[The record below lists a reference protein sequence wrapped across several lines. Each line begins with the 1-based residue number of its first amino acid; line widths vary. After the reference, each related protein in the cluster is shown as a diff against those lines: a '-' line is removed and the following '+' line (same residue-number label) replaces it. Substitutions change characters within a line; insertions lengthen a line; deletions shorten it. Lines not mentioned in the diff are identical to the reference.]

1 MRYPK
6 FIESGAA
13 IGFAAPSFGAASEPY
28 RTAFSCAL
36 KRFYDWGYK
45 IVPGPNVYKGDG
57 IGISSTPEKCGEEL
71 TEMYLSGDVD
81 AIISVGGG
89 ELMCETMDYVDLNAI
104 RLAKPKLFM
113 GLSDNTNM
121 VFLLTTLCDTAS
133 VYGPCAPA
141 FGQQPLH
148 SSLLDAKNLLEGT
161 KLMETGYDL
170 YEKESRKDEDHPLE
184 TYHVTEPR
192 VIRAFVPDG
201 AGGLREA
208 DSREEITLHGRLV
221 GGCMDCLTTLTGT
234 RYDRVGDFTEKYR
247 ADGILWFLEA
257 CDLNVFGIRRAVW
270 ELQHAGWFLTMV
282 ASHRRDGIKHE
293 TLNHLEILRPLGIDE
308 NNIDASLSM
317 QVPESVRESL
327 AEKSGPRHIPQ
338 DGYLVLCPI
347 GSYVRKN
354 LSLATAAHIVRH
366 FSQRKPIFL
375 IGSAA
380 EAKALEEIARLAS
393 LPPNNVLA
401 GALTLPELAAFLENA
416 SCLITV
422 DTGPLHIA
430 QAVGCRTVAVFGP
443 TDPVVWGPRGEK
455 DTVLY
460 HKTDCSP
467 CWGKGKCEK
476 RMVCIEG
483 TTAREI
489 IQAAEC

>member
-1 MRYPK
+1 MDAETVKKILVIDLAFIGDVILATPTMRALKAHFPNASLTMLT
-6 FIESGAA
+6 IPLTAEIAA
-13 IGFAAPSFGAASEPY
+13 MNPYVDEVLVYDKRGRDKGFFGMW
-28 RTAFSCAL
+28 RTA
-36 KRFYDWGYK
+36 R
-45 IVPGPNVYKGDG
+45 
-57 IGISSTPEKCGEEL
+57 
-71 TEMYLSGDVD
+71 
-81 AIISVGGG
+81 
-89 ELMCETMDYVDLNAI
+89 
-104 RLAKPKLFM
+104 RLAPMGFDLAVSMNFALRGAVVARLAGIPKRL
-113 GLSDNTNM
+113 
-121 VFLLTTLCDTAS
+121 
-133 VYGPCAPA
+133 
-141 FGQQPLH
+141 
-148 SSLLDAKNLLEGT
+148 
-161 KLMETGYDL
+161 GYD
-170 YEKESRKDEDHPLE
+170 
-184 TYHVTEPR
+184 
-192 VIRAFVPDG
+192 A
-201 AGGLREA
+201 
-208 DSREEITLHGRLV
+208 
-221 GGCMDCLTTLTGT
+221 
-234 RYDRVGDFTEKYR
+234 
-247 ADGILWFLEA
+247 
-257 CDLNVFGIRRAVW
+257 
-270 ELQHAGWFLTMV
+270 QHAGWFLTMV

-293 TLNHLEILRPLGIDE
+293 TLNHLEILRPLRIDE

-317 QVPESVRESL
+317 QVPESARESL
-327 AEKSGPRHIPQ
+327 AEKEGARHIPQ
-338 DGYLVLCPI
+338 DGYIVLCPI

-380 EAKALEEIARLAS
+380 EAKQLEEIARLAS
-393 LPPNNVLA
+393 LSPNNVLA

-455 DTVLY
+455 DAVLY

-489 IQAAEC
+489 IQAAER

>member
-1 MRYPK
+1 MNP
-6 FIESGAA
+6 
-13 IGFAAPSFGAASEPY
+13 
-28 RTAFSCAL
+28 
-36 KRFYDWGYK
+36 
-45 IVPGPNVYKGDG
+45 
-57 IGISSTPEKCGEEL
+57 
-71 TEMYLSGDVD
+71 
-81 AIISVGGG
+81 
-89 ELMCETMDYVDLNAI
+89 YVDEVLVYDKRGRDKGFFGMWRAAR
-104 RLAKPKLFM
+104 RLAPMGFDLAVSMNFALRGAVVARFAGIPKRL
-113 GLSDNTNM
+113 
-121 VFLLTTLCDTAS
+121 
-133 VYGPCAPA
+133 
-141 FGQQPLH
+141 
-148 SSLLDAKNLLEGT
+148 
-161 KLMETGYDL
+161 GYD
-170 YEKESRKDEDHPLE
+170 
-184 TYHVTEPR
+184 
-192 VIRAFVPDG
+192 A
-201 AGGLREA
+201 
-208 DSREEITLHGRLV
+208 
-221 GGCMDCLTTLTGT
+221 
-234 RYDRVGDFTEKYR
+234 
-247 ADGILWFLEA
+247 
-257 CDLNVFGIRRAVW
+257 
-270 ELQHAGWFLTMV
+270 QHAGWFLTMV

-308 NNIDASLSM
+308 NNIDAALSM
-317 QVPESVRESL
+317 QVPESARESL

-380 EAKALEEIARLAS
+380 EAKQLEEIARLAG
-393 LPPNNVLA
+393 LPLNNVLA

-430 QAVGCRTVAVFGP
+430 QAVDCRTVAVFGP

-455 DTVLY
+455 DAVLY

-489 IQAAEC
+489 IRAVER

>member
-1 MRYPK
+1 MDAETVKKILVIDLAFIGDVILATPTMR
-6 FIESGAA
+6 
-13 IGFAAPSFGAASEPY
+13 
-28 RTAFSCAL
+28 AL
-36 KRFYDWGYK
+36 KAHF
-45 IVPGPNVYKGDG
+45 PNA
-57 IGISSTPEKCGEEL
+57 SL
-71 TEMYLSGDVD
+71 TMLTIPLTAEIAAMNP
-81 AIISVGGG
+81 
-89 ELMCETMDYVDLNAI
+89 YVDEVLVYDKRGRDKGFFGMWRAAR
-104 RLAKPKLFM
+104 RLAPMGFDLAVSMNFALRGAVVARLAGIPKRL
-113 GLSDNTNM
+113 
-121 VFLLTTLCDTAS
+121 
-133 VYGPCAPA
+133 
-141 FGQQPLH
+141 
-148 SSLLDAKNLLEGT
+148 
-161 KLMETGYDL
+161 GYD
-170 YEKESRKDEDHPLE
+170 
-184 TYHVTEPR
+184 
-192 VIRAFVPDG
+192 A
-201 AGGLREA
+201 
-208 DSREEITLHGRLV
+208 
-221 GGCMDCLTTLTGT
+221 
-234 RYDRVGDFTEKYR
+234 
-247 ADGILWFLEA
+247 
-257 CDLNVFGIRRAVW
+257 
-270 ELQHAGWFLTMV
+270 QHAGWFLTMV

-293 TLNHLEILRPLGIDE
+293 TLNHLEILRPLRIDE

-317 QVPESVRESL
+317 QVPESARESL
-327 AEKSGPRHIPQ
+327 AEKKGARHIPQ
-338 DGYLVLCPI
+338 DGYIVFCPI

-380 EAKALEEIARLAS
+380 EAKQLEEIARLAS

-455 DTVLY
+455 DAVLY

-483 TTAREI
+483 TAAREI
-489 IQAAEC
+489 IQAAER